1 MNEID
6 MKLRKRF
13 SDFLNDIDSM
23 NLNCIICARP
33 KQGPE
38 RFLMAANVAPEEA
51 MCTLGNAMPLLFH
64 PEWPGLPWDT
74 HSLELMKAMAKG
86 LMEQVDLLVSEMM
99 ICFSLAGD
107 ASRGGY
113 LVHAGGMVEALD
125 CINAIIN
132 AITVQM
138 TSVLKAQISQ

>member
-6 MKLRKRF
+6 MKLRNRF

-74 HSLELMKAMAKG
+74 HRQELMKAMAKG
-86 LMEQVDLLVSEMM
+86 LMEQVDLLLSEMM

-125 CINAIIN
+125 CINAI
-132 AITVQM
+132 TVQM

>member
-6 MKLRKRF
+6 MKLRRRF

-23 NLNCIICARP
+23 NLNCVICARS
-33 KQGPE
+33 KQGLE

-74 HSLELMKAMAKG
+74 HSLELVKAMAKG

-113 LVHAGGMVEALD
+113 LVHTGGMVEALD
-125 CINAIIN
+125 CINE
-132 AITVQM
+132 ITVQM

>member
-23 NLNCIICARP
+23 NLNCVICARP

-38 RFLMAANVAPEEA
+38 CFLMAANVAPEEA

-74 HSLELMKAMAKG
+74 HSLELVKAMAKG

-113 LVHAGGMVEALD
+113 LVHTGGMVEALD
-125 CINAIIN
+125 CINE
-132 AITVQM
+132 ITVQM
-138 TSVLKAQISQ
+138 TSALKKQISQ

>member
-23 NLNCIICARP
+23 NLNCVICARP
-33 KQGPE
+33 KQEPK

-74 HSLELMKAMAKG
+74 HSLELMKALAKG
-86 LMEQVDLLVSEMM
+86 LMDQVDLLVSEMM
-99 ICFSLAGD
+99 ICFSLAGY

-125 CINAIIN
+125 CINAI
-132 AITVQM
+132 TVQM